1 MFISYWIEH
10 LNVKLS
16 EVSSVVVDAIISD
29 DLCEEVMVIV
39 SDLSCKMYNY
49 FAISSTMSI
58 IYVKC
63 TIILL

>member
-29 DLCEEVMVIV
+29 YLCEEVMVIV
-39 SDLSCKMYNY
+39 SDLSYM
-49 FAISSTMSI
+49 
-58 IYVKC
+58 
-63 TIILL
+63 